1 MGDKG
6 PAPGPF
12 CVINLIKG
20 GSYEQAAKRIANIR
34 LGHVKQNL
42 VGRNAYLKDFAFNS
56 ATNHYLDIL
65 MLSHP
70 GHYLPDYAAL
80 IPQND
85 GTGKILRVPGAW
97 EKLLDSRIEEVE
109 KLIEWDKKQI
119 KMQD

>member
-1 MGDKG
+1 
-6 PAPGPF
+6 
-12 CVINLIKG
+12 
-20 GSYEQAAKRIANIR
+20 
-34 LGHVKQNL
+34 
-42 VGRNAYLKDFAFNS
+42 
-56 ATNHYLDIL
+56 